1 MRARNLKPGFF
12 QNEYL
17 ADLPM
22 AARLLFQGL
31 WCSADR
37 NGRLEY
43 QPKKL
48 KAEILPYDEVDV
60 AKPDPIS

>member
-17 ADLPM
+17 ADLPPL
-22 AARLLFQGL
+22 ARILFCGL

-43 QPKKL
+43 RPKKI
-48 KAEILPYDEVDV
+48 KAEIC
-60 AKPDPIS
+60 